1 MKSLLI
7 ATVLGFA
14 VLALAACAGPETKST
29 AAYTLSVNVVP
40 SYSGGVV
47 AQEPEPDSQ
56 AQYPDGTVV
65 TLTAGPSLRHECKD
79 TPYWA
84 FIGWSADATG
94 STPTAEIIVD
104 SEKSVTAGFKEFFP
118 PKCPPVV
125 TLKDPGGPGSEYA
138 FDTSELN
145 FGVGETVT
153 LVLTSETQFHT
164 FTVEALGID
173 IDVDGGTSET
183 LTFIFDQPGT
193 FQLICVPH
201 EALGMTGTITVKPTP
216 Q

>member
-1 MKSLLI
+1 MKSLLM
-7 ATVLGFA
+7 ATLLGVA
-14 VLALAACAGPETKST
+14 VLALASCGEPETKST

-47 AQEPEPDSQ
+47 AQEPEPNSQ
-56 AQYPDGTVV
+56 GQYLTGTVV
-65 TLTAGPSLRHECKD
+65 KLTASPSDDSPH
-79 TPYWA
+79 
-84 FIGWSADATG
+84 WSFQRWEGDVQG
-94 STPTAEIIVD
+94 STPTAEIRMD
-104 SEKSVTAGFKEFFP
+104 SDKRVAARFKELP
-118 PKCPPVV
+118 NPCGDGIVCV